1 MVIGSGEEKAI
12 VPINVSGESIETLI
26 DTGAG
31 RSCIREAEYIK
42 WKLPKV
48 PETCFVVASTSTG
61 TSINVTGWT
70 RCKIKLGTKYYW
82 HTFIICKNIRRKMI
96 LGLDFLRKHKIGTT
110 WNKDGKFQVCT
121 PTQVN
126 IEAIRICKR
135 RPILRST
142 NKTTIPPRT
151 IGMVLAE
158 TTIKDIDKDKY
169 FEVQPNLKI
178 IEDFPSLV
186 MLPMY
191 HHTNVKGTLQVPI
204 CLINLNNKSATI
216 PAGKIVGILK
226 KKGVEKACKE
236 DEVVQVLINEVD
248 IPGTA
253 EDYELVITEQE
264 KKDLDG
270 KEGKFIVSPADIQ
283 TKKKPQLKDADIGE
297 EWREAF
303 KQLTDKYERIFSKD
317 SADIGKTPIVQMEID
332 TGDHPPISQRP
343 YSLALKHVDWVR
355 KEIETLEKAK
365 VITRSVSPWA
375 SPIVIVPKKS
385 APDEP
390 PKKRMCVDYR
400 ALNSL
405 LPPVTKA
412 FSKAKGVLAFVPLP
426 KIDEIYASLQ
436 GSTIYSTFDMRSG
449 YYHIE
454 LTEESKAKSAFVI
467 GGTHTGKWQF
477 NRCPF
482 GLTQAPAY
490 FQRVVGEVIQ
500 GLPFA
505 IGYLD
510 DILVYSTSP
519 EEHIQHCEE
528 IFKRLDKYQLK
539 LSYEKCAF
547 MKAQVQYLGHLLS
560 GDGIEPVPDKL
571 ESLKAMVRPTN
582 PKGIKQYL
590 GFVGYYRKFIP
601 KYSDIAKPLTELTKL
616 DITFEWT
623 EECQKAY
630 DLLKEYLLKE
640 PVLKYPDPEL
650 PYILYTDASKYA
662 WAGVLTQAYVHT
674 IEDKEKEIHHPI
686 LYLSGLFKG
695 SQMNWA
701 TLTKEA
707 YAIYMCVKKLHVYLE
722 GGDNT
727 IRSDHLPLKKFLTR
741 DTANNKVR
749 NWAVELEGY
758 RLKFE
763 YIKGIKNTLADAMS
777 RLVEILPDAELL
789 PEPEGFE
796 FGELVVSEIDV
807 QVVSEVDIGKLT
819 EGWPEPEDPEEPI
832 KEVKIR
838 WYMTDQ
844 EIADLQRNDDFCKR
858 LLSERQ
864 NGKRKSRDCYFMS
877 RGLLH
882 KYVTDYKQRF
892 EALVVPVK
900 LSQLIL
906 KLAHDELGHNGTART
921 YALVKRMF
929 YWKGLKK
936 DVEIYIKKCM
946 TCQEY
951 TINAV
956 RYTPGT
962 FEIPE
967 APMDFIS
974 MDLIG
979 EFRMGSTNGN
989 RFALTVIC
997 MLSGYTWCVPIPD
1010 KSAEVVV
1017 KAYIKE
1023 VYNHFGGSRKIL
1035 SDNGTEF
1042 KNKLFKTV
1050 AQELE
1055 IDYKVYSP
1063 PYHPPS
1069 NGRIEGF
1076 HSFLKA
1082 CLSKHI
1088 KDPMEWDEIVPFVCS
1103 VYNALPNEHSREAP
1117 FFLMFGRDPRLP
1129 LNDFLRPKLR
1139 YLGNNETIIS
1149 LEAMKKIYK
1158 LAAKNLKMARERMNK
1173 NKQQAHP
1180 TKIEVG
1186 ALIMVKK
1193 HDKKLFEPRY
1203 EGYYRVVKIRGNQL
1217 DIIPIEG
1224 GPQKTIH
1231 IKHAKPIIPVD
1242 RVIQEMPDYTTY
1254 GRKAKYDL
1262 NTDKLPDLNWSL
1274 STHVNT
1280 FTLPTTTVSD
1290 TMSNNT
1296 TTTTTSS
1303 TIR

>member
-1 MVIGSGEEKAI
+1 
-12 VPINVSGESIETLI
+12 
-26 DTGAG
+26 
-31 RSCIREAEYIK
+31 
-42 WKLPKV
+42 
-48 PETCFVVASTSTG
+48 
-61 TSINVTGWT
+61 
-70 RCKIKLGTKYYW
+70 
-82 HTFIICKNIRRKMI
+82 MI
-96 LGLDFLRKHKIGTT
+96 LGLDFLHKFKIGTSWSGT
-110 WNKDGKFQVCT
+110 GNFQITT
-121 PTQVN
+121 PNHET
-126 IEAIRICKR
+126 IEAIQVIKEK
-135 RPILRST
+135 PVLRTST
-142 NKTTIPPRT
+142 
-151 IGMVLAE
+151 
-158 TTIKDIDKDKY
+158 
-169 FEVQPNLKI
+169 KI
-178 IEDFPSLV
+178 
-186 MLPMY
+186 
-191 HHTNVKGTLQVPI
+191 
-204 CLINLNNKSATI
+204 TI
-216 PAGKIVGILK
+216 PARTLSMIIAEVKVQEKHGNKYYEVEPNLRMMEEHPSLAMIPLYHFVDGEGVKQVPVCLVNLDNKQITLGKDKIVGVLK
-226 KKGVEKACKE
+226 RRRSKKVWKT
-236 DEVVQVLINEVD
+236 DEVVKILVEEVD
-248 IPGTA
+248 MPGDP
-253 EDYELVITEQE
+253 EDYDLVIENPQ
-264 KKDLDG
+264 KNKLDDEP
-270 KEGKFIVSPADIQ
+270 EGKFIVSPADIQ
-283 TKKKPQLKDADIGE
+283 TKKKPELKDAEIGD

-303 KQLTDKYERIFSKD
+303 NQMTSRYEAIFSKD
-317 SADIGKTPIVQMEID
+317 SADIGKTPLVQMEID

-343 YSLALKHVDWVR
+343 YTLALKHVEWVR
-355 KEIETLEKAK
+355 QELETLEKAK
-365 VITRSVSPWA
+365 IITRSISPWA

-454 LTEESKAKSAFVI
+454 LTEESKAKSAFVV
-467 GGTHTGKWQF
+467 GGAHSGKWQF

-500 GLPFA
+500 GLSFA

-510 DILVYSTSP
+510 DILVFSANP
-519 EEHIQHCEE
+519 KEHIDHCEQ
-528 IFKRLDKYQLK
+528 IFQRLEKYQLK
-539 LSYEKCAF
+539 LSYEKCAL

-560 GDGIEPVPDKL
+560 GSGIEPVPEKL
-571 ESLKAMVRPTN
+571 EALKAMVRPVN

-601 KYSDIAKPLTELTKL
+601 KYSDIAKPLTELTKF
-616 DITFEWT
+616 DVAFNWSD
-623 EECQKAY
+623 ECQKAY

-640 PVLKYPDPEL
+640 PILRYPDPEL

-662 WAGVLTQAYVHT
+662 WAGVLTQSYTHF
-674 IEDKEKEIHHPI
+674 IEEKEREVHHPI
-686 LYLSGLFKG
+686 TYLSGLFKG

-707 YAIYMCVKKLHVYLE
+707 YAIYMSVKKLHVYLD

-749 NWAVELEGY
+749 NWAVDLEGY

-777 RLVEILPDAELL
+777 RLVDILPDAELL

-796 FGELVVSEIDV
+796 FGELVVN
-807 QVVSEVDIGKLT
+807 EVDVISLESRLVIDEVDVVILDEVDVEKLT
-819 EGWPEPEDPEEPI
+819 EGWPEVKKTEETEPI
-832 KEVKIR
+832 EETKIR
-838 WYMTDQ
+838 WYMTDP
-844 EIADLQRNDDFCKR
+844 EIVKLQRQDTFCQK
-858 LLSERQ
+858 LLSEIQ
-864 NGKRKSRDCYFMS
+864 NRKRKSRDCYFMS

-892 EALVVPVK
+892 EALVVPIT
-900 LSQLIL
+900 LSKLIL

-921 YALVKRMF
+921 YAMVKRMF

-936 DVEIYIKKCM
+936 DVERYIKSCP

-951 TINAV
+951 TVNAV
-956 RYTPGT
+956 RYTPGQ

-979 EFRMGSTNGN
+979 EFRMGSIKGN

-997 MLSGYTWCVPIPD
+997 MLTGYTWCIPIPD
-1010 KSAEVVV
+1010 KSAKTVVY
-1017 KAYIKE
+1017 AYLKE
-1023 VYNHFGGSRKIL
+1023 VYNNFGGSRKIL

-1042 KNKLFKTV
+1042 KNQLFKDV
-1050 AQELE
+1050 SKELE

-1139 YLGNNETIIS
+1139 YLGNDEVIIS

-1158 LAAKNLKMARERMNK
+1158 LAAQNLKLARERMNK
-1173 NKQQAHP
+1173 KKQQAKP
-1180 TKIEVG
+1180 TKLETG
-1186 ALIMVKK
+1186 ALIMVKR
-1193 HDKKLFEPRY
+1193 HDKKMFEPRY
-1203 EGYYRVVKIRGNQL
+1203 EGYYRIVKIRGNQL

-1242 RVIQEMPDYTTY
+1242 RVMQSLPDYTNY
-1254 GRKAKYDL
+1254 GRKSRYNINVDE
-1262 NTDKLPDLNWSL
+1262 LPDLNWSL
-1274 STHVNT
+1274 STIVNT
-1280 FTLPTTTVSD
+1280 FTTPTTTISDIVSG
-1290 TMSNNT
+1290 SS

-1303 TIR
+1303 MNNIMSS